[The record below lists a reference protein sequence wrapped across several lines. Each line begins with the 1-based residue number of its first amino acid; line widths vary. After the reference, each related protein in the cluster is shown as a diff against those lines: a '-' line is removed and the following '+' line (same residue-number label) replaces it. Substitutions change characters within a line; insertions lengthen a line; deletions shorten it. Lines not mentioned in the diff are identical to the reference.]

1 MLEMRIRSR
10 ISNNQKVKSVKFQE
24 LPISHVKNSNRKW
37 KMEPG
42 KSRIKSVLYFLHTM
56 HKPVD
61 LHNIRIITVSGRIA
75 AGSTSLAKHIAQTL
89 HWKHLEGGEVFW
101 EAVRRRMDLSPKDT
115 NLRPD
120 EEDVLFDDKLKEI
133 LAKDDH
139 IVLETKLAG
148 FFSQGTEGVF
158 RVGVV
163 CDNEAGVDQA
173 EIRIDRLVN
182 REHVSVH
189 DAKAEVLERE
199 KNDLE
204 KWRSLYAEGDPE
216 WIYWDKDYFDLIIN
230 TYSHDPDES
239 LAIVLESI
247 GYQKSKDQK

>member
-1 MLEMRIRSR
+1 
-10 ISNNQKVKSVKFQE
+10 
-24 LPISHVKNSNRKW
+24 
-37 KMEPG
+37 
-42 KSRIKSVLYFLHTM
+42 M

-61 LHNIRIITVSGRIA
+61 LSGIRLITVSGRIG
-75 AGSTSLAKHIAQTL
+75 AGSTSLAKHISHTL
-89 HWKHLEGGEVFW
+89 FWKHLEGGEIFW
-101 EAVRRRMDLSPKDT
+101 EALRHKMNLAPKDT

-148 FFSQGTEGVF
+148 FFSQRVEGVF

-163 CDNEAGVDQA
+163 CDNEEGEDQK

-182 REHVSVH
+182 REHISVH

-199 KNDLE
+199 ANDLE
-204 KWRSLYAEGDPE
+204 KWRSLYANGDPN
-216 WIYWDKDYFDLIIN
+216 WIYWNKDYFDLIIN
-230 TYSHDPDES
+230 TYSHDQDES
-239 LAIVLESI
+239 LELVLKAI
-247 GYQKSKDQK
+247 GFKK